1 MENLS
6 PLPTLDFLLPEVRRS
21 LWRGGWLNGA
31 AVIAVA
37 VTLFIFGWGWQVSQL
52 LGASVESLGNRLE
65 ITAYVSPTLPAAKV
79 ASLKEQLAALPG
91 VADLTWI
98 DRDRAWAELQA
109 DLGLK
114 SEQGGLDLFDTN
126 PLSDE
131 IKIRAQSLPQ
141 VAPLASQIAQK
152 EGIESVQY
160 LERALTGLQSVQRV
174 VRGVTFI
181 LVLLLSLTVVAL
193 VSAILRLIILV
204 RQPEI
209 EIMTLVGATQT
220 WIYTPLFIQAA
231 SLGGGGGLLAW
242 MVGWGTS
249 QQLQQWLAQQASF
262 RALASNVSIEW
273 SVGLGVFLI
282 ITGVILGLVSTRLA
296 LQTTASMP
304 K

>member
-1 MENLS
+1 MANLS
-6 PLPTLDFLLPEVRRS
+6 PFPTLDFLIPEVRRS

-52 LGASVESLGNRLE
+52 LSASVESLGNRLE
-65 ITAYVSPTLPAAKV
+65 ITAYVSPDLPTAKV
-79 ASLKEQLAALPG
+79 AKLREELAALPG
-91 VADLTWI
+91 VADFSWI

-114 SEQGGLDLFDTN
+114 SEQSGLHLFETN

-131 IKIRAQSLPQ
+131 VKIRAQSLEQ
-141 VAPLASQIAQK
+141 VAPLANQIAQK

-174 VRGVTFI
+174 VRGVTLM

-220 WIYTPLFIQAA
+220 WIYTPLFLQAA

-242 MVGWGTS
+242 IVGWVSG
-249 QQLQQWLAQQASF
+249 QQLQQWLAQQTSF
-262 RALASNVSIEW
+262 RALAGNASLEW
-273 SVGLGVFLI
+273 SAGLGFFLI
-282 ITGVILGLVSTRLA
+282 VIGVILGLVSTRLA
-296 LQTTASMP
+296 LQTTVPMP

>member
-1 MENLS
+1 MANSS
-6 PLPTLDFLLPEVRRS
+6 PFPTLDFLIPEVRRS

-52 LGASVESLGNRLE
+52 VGAGVESLGNRLE
-65 ITAYVSPTLPAAKV
+65 ITAYVAPDLPAVKV

-91 VADLTWI
+91 VADVTWI

-131 IKIRAQSLPQ
+131 VKIRAQSLEQ
-141 VAPLASQIAQK
+141 VASLANQIAQK
-152 EGIESVQY
+152 DGIESVQY
-160 LERALTGLQSVQRV
+160 LERALSGLQSVQRV
-174 VRGVTFI
+174 VRGVTFV
-181 LVLLLSLTVVAL
+181 LVLLLSLTVIAL

-231 SLGGGGGLLAW
+231 SLGGSGGLLAW
-242 MVGWGTS
+242 LAGRLSS
-249 QQLQQWLAQQASF
+249 QQLQRWLAQQVGF
-262 RALASNVSIEW
+262 RALGSNVSVEW
-273 SVGLGVFLI
+273 PVGLGVFLI
-282 ITGVILGLVSTRLA
+282 IVGVILGLLSSRLA
-296 LQTTASMP
+296 LQTTAPMP

>member
-1 MENLS
+1 MANLS
-6 PLPTLDFLLPEVRRS
+6 PFPTLDFLIPEVRRS

-37 VTLFIFGWGWQVSQL
+37 VALFIFGWGWQVSQL
-52 LGASVESLGNRLE
+52 LGAGVESLGNRLE
-65 ITAYVSPTLPAAKV
+65 ITAYVSSNLSATQVAA
-79 ASLKEQLAALPG
+79 LKEQLAALPG
-91 VADLTWI
+91 VADFTWI

-131 IKIRAQSLPQ
+131 IKIRAQSLEQ
-141 VAPLASQIAQK
+141 VVPLASQIAQK

-160 LERALTGLQSVQRV
+160 LERALAGLQSLQQV

-181 LVLLLSLTVVAL
+181 LGLLLSVTVVAL

-209 EIMTLVGATQT
+209 EIMRLVGATQT

-242 MVGWGTS
+242 MVGWVSS
-249 QQLQQWLAQQASF
+249 QQLQQWLAQQTSF
-262 RALASNVSIEW
+262 RAFASHASLEW
-273 SVGLGVFLI
+273 SAGLGVFLI
-282 ITGVILGLVSTRLA
+282 IIGVILGLVSTRLA
-296 LQTTASMP
+296 LQTTAPMP

>member
-1 MENLS
+1 MA
-6 PLPTLDFLLPEVRRS
+6 DF
-21 LWRGGWLNGA
+21 
-31 AVIAVA
+31 
-37 VTLFIFGWGWQVSQL
+37 
-52 LGASVESLGNRLE
+52 
-65 ITAYVSPTLPAAKV
+65 
-79 ASLKEQLAALPG
+79 
-91 VADLTWI
+91 TWI

-114 SEQGGLDLFDTN
+114 SEQSGLQLFDTN

-131 IKIRAQSLPQ
+131 VKIRAQSLEQ
-141 VAPLASQIAQK
+141 VASLAHQIAQK

-160 LERALTGLQSVQRV
+160 LERALAGLQSVQRV
-174 VRGVTFI
+174 VRGVTLI

-204 RQPEI
+204 RQAEI

-242 MVGWGTS
+242 IVGWGSS
-249 QQLQQWLAQQASF
+249 QQLQQWLAQQTSF
-262 RALASNVSIEW
+262 RAFASNASLEW
-273 SVGLGVFLI
+273 SAGLGIFLI
-282 ITGVILGLVSTRLA
+282 VVGVILGLVSTRLA
-296 LQTTASMP
+296 LQTTAPMP

>member
-1 MENLS
+1 MANLS
-6 PLPTLDFLLPEVRRS
+6 PFPTLDFLLPEVRRS

-65 ITAYVSPTLPAAKV
+65 ITAYVSPDLSAAKV
-79 ASLKEQLAALPG
+79 ARLKDQLAVLPG
-91 VADLTWI
+91 VADIAWI

-109 DLGLK
+109 NLGLK
-114 SEQGGLDLFDTN
+114 SNQGELDLFETN

-131 IKIRAQSLPQ
+131 VKIRAQRLEQ
-141 VAPLASQIAQK
+141 VAPLANQIAQQ

-160 LERALTGLQSVQRV
+160 LERALTGLQSLQRV

-181 LVLLLSLTVVAL
+181 LVLLLSVTVVAL

-231 SLGGGGGLLAW
+231 SLGGSGGLLAW
-242 MVGWGTS
+242 MVGWGSS
-249 QQLQQWLAQQASF
+249 QQLQQWLTQQASF
-262 RALASNVSIEW
+262 RALASNVSLEW

-282 ITGVILGLVSTRLA
+282 IIGVILGLVSTRLA
-296 LQTTASMP
+296 LQTAAPMP
-304 K
+304 Q

>member
-1 MENLS
+1 MANLS
-6 PLPTLDFLLPEVRRS
+6 PFPTLDFLIPEVRRS

-52 LGASVESLGNRLE
+52 LGTGVESLGNRLE
-65 ITAYVSPTLPAAKV
+65 ITAYVSSNLSATQVAA
-79 ASLKEQLAALPG
+79 LKEQLAALPG
-91 VADLTWI
+91 VADFTWI

-114 SEQGGLDLFDTN
+114 SEQSGLQLFDTN

-131 IKIRAQSLPQ
+131 VKIRAQSLEQ
-141 VAPLASQIAQK
+141 VASLAHQIAQK

-160 LERALTGLQSVQRV
+160 LERALAGLQSVQRV
-174 VRGVTFI
+174 VRGVTLI

-204 RQPEI
+204 RQAEI

-242 MVGWGTS
+242 IVGWGSS
-249 QQLQQWLAQQASF
+249 QQLQQWLAQQTSF
-262 RALASNVSIEW
+262 RAFASNASLEW
-273 SVGLGVFLI
+273 SAGLGIFLI
-282 ITGVILGLVSTRLA
+282 VVGVILGLVSTRLA
-296 LQTTASMP
+296 LQTTAPMP

>member
-1 MENLS
+1 MANLS
-6 PLPTLDFLLPEVRRS
+6 PFPTLDFLLPEVRRG

-65 ITAYVSPTLPAAKV
+65 ITAYVSPDLPAAKV

-91 VADLTWI
+91 VADFTWI

-114 SEQGGLDLFDTN
+114 HEQGGLDLFDTN

-131 IKIRAQSLPQ
+131 IKIRAQSLEQ
-141 VAPLASQIAQK
+141 VVPLASQIAQK

-160 LERALTGLQSVQRV
+160 LERALTGLQSLQRV

-181 LVLLLSLTVVAL
+181 LVLLLGVTVVAL

-242 MVGWGTS
+242 MVGWGSS

-262 RALASNVSIEW
+262 RALASNVSLEW

-282 ITGVILGLVSTRLA
+282 IIGVILGLVSTRLA
-296 LQTTASMP
+296 LQTTAPMP
-304 K
+304 Q

>member
-1 MENLS
+1 MANLS
-6 PLPTLDFLLPEVRRS
+6 PFPTLDFLIPEVRRS

-52 LGASVESLGNRLE
+52 LGTGVESLGNRLE
-65 ITAYVSPTLPAAKV
+65 ITAYVSSNLSATQVAA
-79 ASLKEQLAALPG
+79 LKEQLAALPG
-91 VADLTWI
+91 VADFTWI

-114 SEQGGLDLFDTN
+114 SEQSGLQLFDTN

-131 IKIRAQSLPQ
+131 VKIRAQSLEQ
-141 VAPLASQIAQK
+141 VASLAHQIAQK

-160 LERALTGLQSVQRV
+160 LERALAGLQSVQRV
-174 VRGVTFI
+174 VRGVTLI

-204 RQPEI
+204 RQAEI

-242 MVGWGTS
+242 IVGWGSS
-249 QQLQQWLAQQASF
+249 QQLQQWLAQQTSF
-262 RALASNVSIEW
+262 RAFASNASLEW
-273 SVGLGVFLI
+273 SVGLGIFLI
-282 ITGVILGLVSTRLA
+282 VVGVILGLVSTRLA
-296 LQTTASMP
+296 LQTTAPMP

>member
-1 MENLS
+1 MANLS
-6 PLPTLDFLLPEVRRS
+6 PFPTLDFLIPEVRRS

-52 LGASVESLGNRLE
+52 LSASVESLGNRLE
-65 ITAYVSPTLPAAKV
+65 ITAYVSPDLPTAKV
-79 ASLKEQLAALPG
+79 AKLREELAALPG
-91 VADLTWI
+91 VADFTWI

-109 DLGLK
+109 NLGLK
-114 SEQGGLDLFDTN
+114 SKQGELDLFETN

-131 IKIRAQSLPQ
+131 VKIRAQSLEQ
-141 VAPLASQIAQK
+141 VAPLANQIAQK

-174 VRGVTFI
+174 VRGVTLM

-220 WIYTPLFIQAA
+220 WIYTPLFLQAA

-242 MVGWGTS
+242 IVGWVSG
-249 QQLQQWLAQQASF
+249 QQLQQWLAQQTGFRTLAGNAS
-262 RALASNVSIEW
+262 LEW
-273 SVGLGVFLI
+273 SAGLGFFLI
-282 ITGVILGLVSTRLA
+282 VIGVILGLVSTRLA
-296 LQTTASMP
+296 LQTTVPMP